1 MDILQINWPVRFK
14 KCQGHKRQRKI
25 KEEEAKETL
34 QLKANCD
41 LVLSSKPE
49 K

>member
-1 MDILQINWPVRFK
+1 MDILQINWPVLFK
-14 KCQGHKRQRKI
+14 KCQGHKTQRKV
-25 KEEEAKETL
+25 KEAKETL